1 MLKIKMISKKRFFLF
16 LLGIISLIAGFIFGE
31 NAAGGGEKD
40 FLYFLPYIDKFS
52 LNFID
57 GFNSY
62 IKNPGVSIQ
71 PPTFYIFVAF
81 FSNTFSGLLGFKI
94 FYLILCLLLPYIFFK
109 ILKEK
114 FNQDSDLLFYLSLL
128 IFISPYFRTSAIW
141 SLGDNLSLIFFGL
154 FVFNL
159 IKAEK
164 SYQFKY
170 YLYSLIF
177 LIIASYIRHYYSIFW
192 MFFIFVHYKNLKFK
206 YLPQLLIIS
215 LISSIPAILYFS
227 NLFFSQNYLSAIKN
241 YTNLNFIFTIVQTLT
256 IIFFYIFP
264 FVFFCRKEIAKF
276 IENKANL
283 FLIIIISI
291 LFIFAFQYYN
301 FYPLHGGGVFFK
313 LYKFTD
319 LYTLIYISI
328 FLAISTLFFLI
339 KNDNKILYFQN
350 FLLFFCL
357 ICAFPFH
364 SIFQKYLDPLIYFVL
379 FGLLESKQIDNMI
392 KFKKISLSITYIY
405 FGSFLILAIIYNE
418 IVLSKIS

>member
-16 LLGIISLIAGFIFGE
+16 LLGFISLIIGFIFNE
-31 NAAGGGEKD
+31 NAGGGGKKD
-40 FLYFLPYIDKFS
+40 FLYFLPYINGFS
-52 LNFID
+52 TNFID

-62 IKNPGVSIQ
+62 IKDPGVSIQ
-71 PPTFYIFVAF
+71 PPTFYIFAGF
-81 FSNTFSGLLGFKI
+81 FSNIFGGLLSFKI
-94 FYLILCLLLPYIFFK
+94 FYLILCLSLPYIFYK

-141 SLGDNLSLIFFGL
+141 SLGDNLSLIFFSL
-154 FVFNL
+154 FILNL

-164 SYQFKY
+164 SYKIKY

-177 LIIASYIRHYYSIFW
+177 LIISSYIRHYYSIFW
-192 MFFIFVHYKNLKFK
+192 LFFIFVYYKKLKFK
-206 YLPQLLIIS
+206 YLPQILIIS

-227 NLFFSQNYLSAIKN
+227 QLLFSQNYLSTIKI
-241 YTNLNFIFTIVQTLT
+241 YTNFNFFLT
-256 IIFFYIFP
+256 IIQILTITFFYIVP
-264 FVFFCRKEIAKF
+264 FIFFCRKELNKF
-276 IENKANL
+276 IGDKTNL
-283 FLIIIISI
+283 SLIIIISI
-291 LFIFAFQYYN
+291 LFIFAFHYYN
-301 FYPLHGGGVFFK
+301 FRPLHGGGVFFK

-319 LYTLIYISI
+319 LNTLIYISI
-328 FLAISTLFFLI
+328 FFSISTLFFFI
-339 KNDNKILYFQN
+339 KNDSKILNFQN

-392 KFKKISLSITYIY
+392 KFKKISLPITYIY
-405 FGSFLILAIIYNE
+405 FGSFLILALIYNE
-418 IVLSKIS
+418 IVISKIS